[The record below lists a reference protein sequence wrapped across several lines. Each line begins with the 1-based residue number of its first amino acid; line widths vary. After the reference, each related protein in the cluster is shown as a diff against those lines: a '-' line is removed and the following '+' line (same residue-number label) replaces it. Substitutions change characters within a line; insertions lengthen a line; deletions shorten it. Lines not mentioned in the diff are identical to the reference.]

1 MAMKTELLE
10 VIREARGVLQMYRES
25 GLDELPKDVS
35 SMARTKKSAP
45 PSQASAPAASAPHTQ
60 LAATKMAPAPKVP
73 PRVEAAKVSPSS
85 ADFVPDDARLDNE
98 PPSPDERKVKLAQ
111 LAESI
116 QSCQNCPL
124 GATRI
129 QTVFARGN
137 ANCEVFFVGE
147 GPGADEDEQ
156 GLPFVG
162 KAGQLLDKMIAAMG
176 MKPEDAYIANIVKC
190 RPPNN
195 RKPEPAEM
203 TACIGYLH
211 RQIAWVRPKV
221 IVALGATAV
230 EGLLG
235 LTGITKLRGQFRLYR
250 GEIPTMPTY
259 HPSYLLRVPTMKR
272 DAWEDLKQV
281 MARLGH
287 KA

>member
-1 MAMKTELLE
+1 MKTELLE
-10 VIREARGVLQMYRES
+10 VIREARGLLQIYRQS
-25 GLDELPKDVS
+25 GVEGLPKEAS
-35 SMARTKKSAP
+35 LMSRSKKAAPVVHAAAP
-45 PSQASAPAASAPHTQ
+45 PSIEPETPRPARHFEPTVKAPAKA
-60 LAATKMAPAPKVP
+60 
-73 PRVEAAKVSPSS
+73 EAAKVSSS
-85 ADFVPDDARLDNE
+85 SEAFVPDDARLDVDA
-98 PPSPDERKVKLAQ
+98 PSPEDRIVKLAQ

-116 QSCQNCPL
+116 QSCQHCPL

-137 ANCEVFFVGE
+137 PNCEVMFVGE

-156 GLPFVG
+156 GFPFVG
-162 KAGQLLDKMIAAMG
+162 KAGQLLDKMILAMG

-203 TACIGYLH
+203 AACIGYLH

-235 LTGITKLRGQFRLYR
+235 LTGITKLRGQFRFYR

-272 DAWEDLKQV
+272 DAWEDLKAV
-281 MARLGH
+281 MARLG
-287 KA
+287 KKV